1 MGVKDELRVKFSK
14 EYLKHY
20 NVELFEREG
29 FKRYKCKVCGSYFW
43 SLVPSD
49 TCGDASCEPYSF
61 FKKDWKAGDYVGE
74 WKKFA
79 EYFAKNGHKVI
90 KRYPVIA
97 RWRPDLHFTIA
108 SIVDFM
114 RLENGKVVWE
124 YPDNPLVVPQVCLRF
139 PDIPNVGVT
148 GRHHTSFIMAGQHAF
163 NDGNIKYWKDETI
176 NYNFE
181 YLTKVLG
188 VPAEELRYK
197 EDVWAM
203 PDLSSF
209 GPSLETFTRGM
220 ELVNSVFTQFTKT
233 QSGQVRELDMKV
245 IDVGWGFERLVWYA
259 SGAPTSYDA
268 SLGYAVEWMKK
279 KVGLEYDRDLHMR
292 YAHLA
297 GALDIDDHED
307 VDKTMGEIASK
318 LGVSVNELK
327 EKLGPLEGIYAIADH
342 TKTLLFALADGA
354 LPSNTGGGYNLRVI
368 LRRAQSYI
376 DKYGFDFTL
385 QDVSELHADYLKE
398 MFPELKEAT
407 EFSEDVYKVEI
418 EKYRKTI
425 EKAKKR
431 AVVLA
436 KKGKIDDEVLMK
448 EYESNGVTPE
458 ILKEVLG
465 NKVELP
471 EDFYSKLTEKHVF
484 NEAKKK
490 EEKKFNTEGL
500 PKTEPLYY
508 RHDELAYECEGKV
521 LDVRDGAVVLDRTCF
536 YPRSGGQEYDHGTI
550 NGTRV
555 KEVYKYEGVIFHILE
570 SLDGIEKGATVKCK
584 VDRER
589 RDTLRRHHTATHI
602 VGGICRQV
610 LGKHVW
616 QAGAHKDV
624 DKATLDITHYKNLTE
639 EEVEEIERRANEVV
653 LKGLPVEV
661 KEWDRGEAEQKYGF
675 VLYQGGGSPGKRIR
689 VVKVDD
695 IDVEAC
701 GGLHVT
707 NTSEIGLI
715 KIMKVERIQDGVIR
729 LTYCAGK
736 PAIKY
741 VQERERLLRNSAKVF
756 SVVPSDLPKTS
767 ERFFKEWKELRK
779 KVEQLEE
786 RLAEEMAKSVGNGVV
801 EVDYSK
807 DLMMRIA
814 KWLVNSD
821 KWVVMINREGMVV
834 SVAGVKSGKNA
845 KEEMDKVLKER
856 GGTGGGKDR
865 LAVGKIKI

>member
-20 NVELFEREG
+20 KVELFEREG

-49 TCGDASCEPYSF
+49 TCGDASCEAYSF
-61 FKKDWKAGDYVGE
+61 FKDNWKAGDYVDE

-79 EYFAKNGHKVI
+79 EYFKSKGHAVV

-114 RLENGKVVWE
+114 RIENGKVVWE
-124 YPDNPLVVPQVCLRF
+124 YPENPLVVPQVCLRF

-163 NDGNIKYWKDETI
+163 NDGSIKYWKDETI
-176 NYNFE
+176 EYNFE

-233 QSGQVRELDMKV
+233 AAGTVKELDVRV

-268 SLGYAVEWMKK
+268 SLGYAVEWMKR

-292 YAHLA
+292 YARLA
-297 GALDIDDHED
+297 GALDVDEHQNIDQI
-307 VDKTMGEIASK
+307 MSEIAGK
-318 LGVSVNELK
+318 LGVSVRELK

-376 DKYGFDFTL
+376 DRYKFDFSL
-385 QDVSELHADYLKE
+385 QDVAELHADYLKE
-398 MFPELKEAT
+398 MFPELKETA
-407 EFSEDVYKVEI
+407 EFSGDVFEEEI
-418 EKYRKTI
+418 KKYRNTI
-425 EKAKKR
+425 EKAKRR
-431 AVVLA
+431 AKVLA
-436 KKGKIDDEVLMK
+436 KKGKITDEMLMK

-465 NKVELP
+465 DKVEIP
-471 EDFYSKLTEKHVF
+471 EDFYAKLAEQHVF
-484 NEAKKK
+484 SKRKK
-490 EEKKFNTEGL
+490 EEKKFNAEGL

-508 RHDELAYECEGKV
+508 RHDELAHECDAKV
-521 LDVRDGAVVLDRTCF
+521 LAIRDGALVLDRTCF

-550 NGTRV
+550 EGANV
-555 KEVYKYEGVIFHILE
+555 KEVYKYEGVIFHIVE
-570 SLDGIEKGATVKCK
+570 DSSKFQEGQEVHCK
-584 VDRER
+584 VDRKR

-602 VGGICRQV
+602 VGGVCRQV

-624 DKATLDITHYKNLTE
+624 DKATLDITHYKNLSE
-639 EEVEEIERRANEVV
+639 EEIREIERKANEVV
-653 LKGLPVEV
+653 LAGYPVEV

-689 VVKVDD
+689 VVKVDGV
-695 IDVEAC
+695 DVEAC
-701 GGLHVT
+701 GGLHVQNT
-707 NTSEIGLI
+707 NEIGLI
-715 KIMKVERIQDGVIR
+715 KITKVERIQDGILR
-729 LTYCAGK
+729 LTYCAGE
-736 PAIKY
+736 PAVKY
-741 VQERERLLRNSAKVF
+741 VQKQEKLLKDSARVF
-756 SVVPSDLPKTS
+756 SVTPEDLPKTS
-767 ERFFKEWKELRK
+767 ERFFNEWKELRK
-779 KVEQLEE
+779 KVEKLEN
-786 RLAEEMAKSVGNGVV
+786 EMAKIIADSLTSGVH

-807 DLMMRIA
+807 ELMMEIG
-814 KWLVNSD
+814 KHLMNSD
-821 KWVVMINREGMVV
+821 KWVVMINKEGMVV
-834 SVAGVKSGKNA
+834 SIAGAKSGKNA
-845 KEEMDKVLKER
+845 KEEMEKVFKKYS
-856 GGTGGGKDR
+856 GGSGGGKER
-865 LAVGKIKI
+865 IAVGKLKI